1 MTIIE
6 KAHELGEM
14 IKDSKEMET
23 LSLAEKVQQEDSD
36 AQQLIA
42 DFNIKRLNLAREIQ
56 GGKISEE
63 EFHDIVSGLLIVH
76 VCKIRKFSV
85 KHREICRNKKPP
97 VLRDTLKDRFR
108 CTYPVFS
115 VSRTYKFKSHI
126 ISFQLL

>member
-14 IKDSKEMET
+14 IKDSKEMEA

-63 EFHDIVSGLLIVH
+63 EAI
-76 VCKIRKFSV
+76 KKNNEAFSEMV
-85 KHREICRNKKPP
+85 EKSESIKKY
-97 VLRDTLKDRFR
+97 VEAKKQFDNLVNSVNNVINIYIMGEQQG
-108 CTYPVFS
+108 CTHNCS
-115 VSRTYKFKSHI
+115 TCGGCH
-126 ISFQLL
+126 